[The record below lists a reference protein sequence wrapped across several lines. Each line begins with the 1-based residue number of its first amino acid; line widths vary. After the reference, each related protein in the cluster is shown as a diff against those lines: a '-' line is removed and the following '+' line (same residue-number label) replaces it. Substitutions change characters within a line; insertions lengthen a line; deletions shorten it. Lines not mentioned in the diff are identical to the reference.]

1 VGLVPAAIICL
12 LKGRLAMFFTG
23 FLTLDTTWFLGAIPL
38 AEARSGWASEP
49 CPHEADGSWT
59 CDVYDGAVSGTVP
72 YRVRVGGLGCWTAI
86 RAERIGV
93 GSPKRLSGC
102 LTAWDQVRLFD
113 DLL

>member
-1 VGLVPAAIICL
+1 VIGVLVARPTPIVGVDGEALQYSVGGGNL
-12 LKGRLAMFFTG
+12 LF
-23 FLTLDTTWFLGAIPL
+23 D
-38 AEARSGWASEP
+38 SEP

-59 CDVYDGAVSGTVP
+59 CDVYNSNVSGTVP
-72 YRVRVGGLGCWTAI
+72 YRVRVGGLGCWTAV
-86 RAERIGV
+86 RSGRIGV